1 MEEKVMKD
9 CKVLALC
16 SQKGGVGKTTS
27 CVNLAVGLAKAGKKV
42 LVIDND
48 PQGSMTASL
57 GYHNPDELPITLAT
71 ILTKIVED
79 EPFENTLGI
88 LHHQEG
94 IDLIPA
100 NIELSGMEVS
110 LVNIM
115 SRELVLKQYIE
126 RMKHR
131 KGIIITTIITAI
143 ICFIVVPLG
152 VNYAFHHEA
161 PVDMLAARW
170 EASDALNYIATTLAF
185 IGTFFLGLVAWKQ
198 NTDLQKIETNMFI
211 ANNSCEVF
219 LESIQ
224 LKNLNQIECNL
235 DTEHMESIVVEEGI
249 QGCNYGSFQIEIC
262 LKRKSGY
269 STQVRVNDMLIFIG
283 DEETTIPIWTKR
295 YDDTF
300 NKIAITEKYNRF
312 KVTVLLKPETKKKII
327 DHLNDNCKIMIDMK
341 IELVSASYVST
352 QMKCRGEF
360 IKSNSDN
367 LENNFKLSGKE
378 PMCFWGGN
386 IVYSEKDV
394 SARIKT

>member
-57 GYHNPDELPITLAT
+57 GFHNPDELPITLAT

-126 RMKHR
+126 RMR
-131 KGIIITTIITAI
+131 EE
-143 ICFIVVPLG
+143 
-152 VNYAFHHEA
+152 Y
-161 PVDMLAARW
+161 
-170 EASDALNYIATTLAF
+170 NYILIDCMPSLGMLTINAVAAADSILIPVQAAYLPVKGLEQLIKT
-185 IGTFFLGLVAWKQ
+185 IGKVKRQ
-198 NTDLQKIETNMFI
+198 INPR
-211 ANNSCEVF
+211 
-219 LESIQ
+219 LEI
-224 LKNLNQIECNL
+224 
-235 DTEHMESIVVEEGI
+235 EGI
-249 QGCNYGSFQIEIC
+249 LMTMVDSRTTYARDISKLLIENYGSRVRIFNSSIPMSVRAAEISAEGTSIYKHDPNGKVAKAYQS
-262 LKRKSGY
+262 L
-269 STQVRVNDMLIFIG
+269 T
-283 DEETTIPIWTKR
+283 EE
-295 YDDTF
+295 
-300 NKIAITEKYNRF
+300 
-312 KVTVLLKPETKKKII
+312 VL
-327 DHLNDNCKIMIDMK
+327 
-341 IELVSASYVST
+341 
-352 QMKCRGEF
+352 
-360 IKSNSDN
+360 
-367 LENNFKLSGKE
+367 
-378 PMCFWGGN
+378 GN
-386 IVYSEKDV
+386 E
-394 SARIKT
+394 

>member
-126 RMKHR
+126 RMR
-131 KGIIITTIITAI
+131 DE
-143 ICFIVVPLG
+143 
-152 VNYAFHHEA
+152 Y
-161 PVDMLAARW
+161 
-170 EASDALNYIATTLAF
+170 NYILIDCMPSLGMLTINAVAAADSILIPVQAAYLPVKGLEQLIKT
-185 IGTFFLGLVAWKQ
+185 IGKVKRQ
-198 NTDLQKIETNMFI
+198 INPR
-211 ANNSCEVF
+211 
-219 LESIQ
+219 LEI
-224 LKNLNQIECNL
+224 
-235 DTEHMESIVVEEGI
+235 EGI
-249 QGCNYGSFQIEIC
+249 LMTMVDSRTTYARDISKLLIENYGSRVRIFNSSIPMSVRAAEISAEGTSIYKHDPNGKVAKAYQS
-262 LKRKSGY
+262 L
-269 STQVRVNDMLIFIG
+269 T
-283 DEETTIPIWTKR
+283 EE
-295 YDDTF
+295 
-300 NKIAITEKYNRF
+300 
-312 KVTVLLKPETKKKII
+312 VLRNE
-327 DHLNDNCKIMIDMK
+327 
-341 IELVSASYVST
+341 
-352 QMKCRGEF
+352 
-360 IKSNSDN
+360 
-367 LENNFKLSGKE
+367 
-378 PMCFWGGN
+378 
-386 IVYSEKDV
+386 
-394 SARIKT
+394 

>member
-79 EPFENTLGI
+79 ELFENTLGI

-143 ICFIVVPLG
+143 ICLIVVPLG

-352 QMKCRGEF
+352 QMKCRGDF

>member
-1 MEEKVMKD
+1 MEEKVMND

-352 QMKCRGEF
+352 QMKCRGDF

>member
-57 GYHNPDELPITLAT
+57 GFHNPDELPITLAT

-352 QMKCRGEF
+352 QMKCRGDF